1 MPYAVLFYDCVF
13 AAETYII
20 FQNRKVFAMNEFLKN
35 APPAPGNSV
44 VRGEARFSVITP
56 HLIRMEWS
64 PDRKFDD
71 RPTQNIRCRDLGPQ
85 SFRTSEEN
93 GVLHVDTGAL
103 QLEYHPDGKPFSSG
117 NLKIFFRFGNRTVA
131 WTPGMADSGN
141 LKGAC
146 TELDMLDGDVLLD
159 LMKWV
164 NGTDEVRAKFKLD
177 DGFLSRSGWSLFDD
191 SETAAVVEHPV
202 FGEWF
207 EQRSASGRFDLYFFA
222 FGTGYKKCL
231 LAASRM
237 FGRPPLP
244 PHYAFGYWYSRYWA
258 FSDTELE
265 ELAEHFDREGT
276 PLDVLVLDVDWHLP
290 GWTGFT
296 WDPDFFP
303 DPGGFLRHP

>member
-1 MPYAVLFYDCVF
+1 
-13 AAETYII
+13 
-20 FQNRKVFAMNEFLKN
+20 MNEFLKN

-146 TELDMLDGDVLLD
+146 TELDMLDGDALAQLAS
-159 LMKWV
+159 LK
-164 NGTDEVRAKFKLD
+164 EKL
-177 DGFLSRSGWSLFDD
+177 
-191 SETAAVVEHPV
+191 E
-202 FGEWF
+202 GE
-207 EQRSASGRFDLYFFA
+207 
-222 FGTGYKKCL
+222 KK
-231 LAASRM
+231 
-237 FGRPPLP
+237 
-244 PHYAFGYWYSRYWA
+244 
-258 FSDTELE
+258 
-265 ELAEHFDREGT
+265 
-276 PLDVLVLDVDWHLP
+276 
-290 GWTGFT
+290 
-296 WDPDFFP
+296 
-303 DPGGFLRHP
+303 